1 MGMEAERSLRVSVG
15 WSTTDDECRGFPH
28 CVPGRGEPAPLA
40 PFRQRL
46 SGPASATGYFTSN
59 RIGADTAAFSGSA
72 TVMDPVQAPTMLNLM
87 LAP

>member
-1 MGMEAERSLRVSVG
+1 MGMEAERSLRVSGGLV
-15 WSTTDDECRGFPH
+15 DHRRRCRGFPH

-72 TVMDPVQAPTMLNLM
+72 TVMDPVQAPTMLNLT